1 MINNNRVLA
10 IIPARGG
17 SKGLPNKNKISL
29 CGKPLISWTI
39 EKAKI
44 SKYID
49 DILVTSDDNEIL
61 EISAGLGVKYLIERP
76 EYLATDFATTSDV
89 VEHSISF
96 MKNSFHKNYDLI
108 VLLEPTSPI
117 REDDDIDLMLEKLN
131 QSQDYD
137 GIVSLGKIGLENPLF
152 AKKISSGKVEPFFE
166 LDSKITRRQDSPD
179 SFFPYGVA
187 YIIKTNIFLTT
198 KSFYT
203 DNLTYYIIN
212 RYQNYEID
220 DYYDFL
226 CVERVMKHQWNI
238 L

>member
-1 MINNNRVLA
+1 MINSNRVLA

-17 SKGLPNKNKISL
+17 SKGLPNKNKIMI
-29 CGKPLISWTI
+29 CGKPLIAWTI
-39 EKAKI
+39 EKSMI

-49 DILVTSDDNEIL
+49 DTLVTSDDQEIL
-61 EISAGLGVKYLIERP
+61 EISAELGVKYLVERP
-76 EYLATDFATTSDV
+76 DYLSTDVATTSDV
-89 VEHSISF
+89 VEHAISYMVTTF
-96 MKNSFHKNYDLI
+96 KKHYDLI
-108 VLLEPTSPI
+108 VLLEPTSPL
-117 REDDDIDLMLEKLN
+117 RENEDIDLMLEKLSQN
-131 QSQDYD
+131 QHYD
-137 GIVSLGKIGLENPLF
+137 GIVSLGKIGLENPLI
-152 AKKISSGKVEPFFE
+152 AKKISSGKVEPLFE
-166 LDSKITRRQDSPD
+166 VSSKISRRQDSPD

-226 CVERVMKHQWNI
+226 CVESIMKHQWNI